1 MKLFSFLKNRKS
13 LLLMAAAVLLS
24 HLSMAQD
31 AATTAAPAAAA
42 PAEAT
47 QSLMQ
52 IFLILIVAVLGIVV
66 WGMGNVI
73 VLLSKQLVEKQEKN
87 KKSGSV
93 VATILVLLGL
103 SLLSSSTFAQ
113 GTTAAASDTSL
124 DLGGVTGMALYTF
137 IAAIIVEIF
146 AIFYLGGVIRNLH
159 RNLFDIKPD
168 AMKESTS
175 LMPNWWHD
183 LDKKVFTK
191 AVPVEKEAD
200 VLLDHDYDGIKELD
214 NALPPWW
221 KYGFYVTILVAVVY
235 LYIFHIAGTGKNP
248 TQEYEAQMEDA
259 RIAKEKFDAVNKDK
273 VDEKNVPMADK
284 AGLDR
289 GMQIFKTDC
298 FPCHGQLGEGGAG
311 PNLTDDYWLHKG
323 SLNDIFHSIKVG
335 YPDKGMQ
342 SWLVKYN
349 EKQISEI
356 ASYVKTLHGTN
367 PPNAKAPQGDKY
379 EDVAPAADS
388 TATKKVDSTA
398 VVKK

>member
-1 MKLFSFLKNRKS
+1 
-13 LLLMAAAVLLS
+13 MAAAILLS
-24 HLSMAQD
+24 HLSIAQD
-31 AATTAAPAAAA
+31 AANTSAPAAAA

-93 VATILVLLGL
+93 VAAILVLLGL

-113 GTTAAASDTSL
+113 GATTAASDTSL

-159 RNLFDIKPD
+159 RNLFDIKPE
-168 AMKESTS
+168 AVKESDS
-175 LMPNWWHD
+175 LVPNWWHD

-221 KYGFYVTILVAVVY
+221 KYGFYITIVVAVIY
-235 LYIFHIAGTGKNP
+235 FYMFQIAGIGKNP
-248 TQEYEAQMEDA
+248 TQEYETQMEDA

-284 AGLDR
+284 SGLDR

-379 EDVAPAADS
+379 EDGVAAASDAV
-388 TATKKVDSTA
+388 ATKKVDSTA

>member
-1 MKLFSFLKNRKS
+1 MNIFSFSKNKKS

-24 HLSMAQD
+24 QFSMAQD

-42 PAEAT
+42 PADAT

-52 IFLILIVAVLGIVV
+52 IFLILIVAVLGIVI
-66 WGMGNVI
+66 WGMGQVI
-73 VLLSKQLVEKQEKN
+73 VLLSKQLIEKQKN
-87 KKSGSV
+87 KKSNNLV
-93 VATILVLLGL
+93 VAIVVLLGL

-113 GTTAAASDTSL
+113 DATAAASDTSM
-124 DLGGVTGMALYTF
+124 DLGGVTGMALYVF
-137 IAAIIVEIF
+137 IAAIIVEVF

-159 RNLFDIKPD
+159 RNLFDIKPE
-168 AMKESTS
+168 AVKESNS
-175 LMPNWWHD
+175 IVPNWWHD

-191 AVPVEKEAD
+191 AVPVEQEAD

-221 KYGFYVTILVAVVY
+221 KYGFYITIVVAVIY
-235 LYIFHIAGTGKNP
+235 FYMFQIAGIGKNP

-273 VDEKNVPMADK
+273 VDETNVPMADV

-379 EDVAPAADS
+379 EDGAAVSDS
-388 TATKKVDSTA
+388 TTTKKMDSTA